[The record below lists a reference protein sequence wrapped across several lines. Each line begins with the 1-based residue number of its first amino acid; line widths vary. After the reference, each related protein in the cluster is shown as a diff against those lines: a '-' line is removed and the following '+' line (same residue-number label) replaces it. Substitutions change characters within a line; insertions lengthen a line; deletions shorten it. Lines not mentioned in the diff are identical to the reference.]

1 MKEKRS
7 EENTA
12 ALPHEYA
19 APEIVLLLR
28 ARSGDE
34 QAFAQLV
41 AGYRPMLG
49 AAVAQ
54 YRGEVSTQD
63 LEELEQEA
71 LVAFHRAAMRY
82 DVRRKNVRFG
92 LYAKVCVNKAM
103 ISTLRRISRNKKRFE
118 YVPLEAAAE
127 ISADSPADSVAERE
141 SEARLRSLI
150 KGSLSDFENTVWW
163 LYYSGADIDSIAART
178 GKPKRSVENALGR
191 ARKKLRTILTQSK

>member
-12 ALPHEYA
+12 ALPPEYTA
-19 APEIVLLLR
+19 QEIVLLLR

-49 AAVAQ
+49 AAVSQ
-54 YRGEVSTQD
+54 YRGEVSAQD
-63 LEELEQEA
+63 LEEIEQEA

-82 DVRRKNVRFG
+82 DVLRKNVRFG

-103 ISTLRRISRNKKRFE
+103 ISALRRIGRNKKHLE
-118 YVPLEAAAE
+118 YVPLEAAMDV
-127 ISADSPADSVAERE
+127 SSDLPADPIAERE

-150 KGSLSDFENTVWW
+150 KDNLSDLENTVWW
-163 LYYSGADIDSIAART
+163 LYYSGTDIDGIATCT
-178 GKPKRSVENALGR
+178 GKPKRSVENALSR
-191 ARKKLRTILTQSK
+191 ARKKLRNIIVQSK

>member
-82 DVRRKNVRFG
+82 DVLRKNVRFG
-92 LYAKVCVNKAM
+92 LYAKVCVN
-103 ISTLRRISRNKKRFE
+103 N
-118 YVPLEAAAE
+118 AE